1 LEYKSGMRNLEK
13 IEYQPIS
20 VREIVLEMKNLSELM
35 IDLAYSAALFN
46 DKELA
51 EDVID
56 LEKRIDH
63 LALLLEMHIMI
74 AARDPEDAESLLAV
88 SRIGSAADKISDAAA
103 DIAAIVVH
111 DIGVHPIVTRIFEN
125 VEERLIRA
133 KVTKDSLIVGKKI
146 HELDLAAKM
155 GVDILAIGRNKE
167 WIINPEEYEI
177 IKEGDTLIVRG
188 SSLGTKR
195 FKETTEKSQNSGVK

>member
-1 LEYKSGMRNLEK
+1 MRNLEK

-111 DIGVHPIVTRIFEN
+111 DIGVHPIVTKIFEN

>member
-111 DIGVHPIVTRIFEN
+111 DIGVHPIVTKIFEN